1 MAPSSG
7 RQDGDWGLA
16 QDVASHAS
24 QRPLLFSNFA
34 LEPSFN
40 PSFLS
45 GEATTYGAWLD
56 DLRPRTCLLVYWL
69 SSLGAL
75 PAPPRQ
81 VQERA
86 QKFAWKKTLLSRLI
100 ENPQSLSMTEDLLE
114 SDDFD
119 VFVAHLMWMR
129 FVEYVP
135 ARFVSNQSR
144 TQVLSWVRSQLQR
157 AELSDEETVRELNWR
172 VEHIYS
178 RWTSSEGGLP
188 F

>member
-1 MAPSSG
+1 MFGFYNGFQRASS
-7 RQDGDWGLA
+7 RRT
-16 QDVASHAS
+16 S
-24 QRPLLFSNFA
+24 LFDSI

-69 SSLGAL
+69 AGLGAL

-81 VQERA
+81 IQERA

-100 ENPQSLSMTEDLLE
+100 ENSESLSKTEDMLE

-119 VFVAHLMWMR
+119 AFVAYLLWMR

-135 ARFVSNQSR
+135 ARFVSYDSR
-144 TQVLSWVRSQLQR
+144 AQVLNWVRSQLR
-157 AELSDEETVRELNWR
+157 REELSDEDTVRELHWQIER
-172 VEHIYS
+172 IRARWAS
-178 RWTSSEGGLP
+178 REGELP

>member
-1 MAPSSG
+1 M
-7 RQDGDWGLA
+7 
-16 QDVASHAS
+16 
-24 QRPLLFSNFA
+24 
-34 LEPSFN
+34 
-40 PSFLS
+40 S

-81 VQERA
+81 IQERA

-100 ENPQSLSMTEDLLE
+100 ENPDALLKTDEMLE

-119 VFVAHLMWMR
+119 VFVAHLLYMR

-144 TQVLSWVRSQLQR
+144 AQVLSWVRDQLGR
-157 AELSDEETVRELNWR
+157 SELSDEETVRELNWQ
-172 VEHIYS
+172 VERIQA
-178 RWTSSEGGLP
+178 RWTPIEGELP

>member
-1 MAPSSG
+1 M
-7 RQDGDWGLA
+7 
-16 QDVASHAS
+16 
-24 QRPLLFSNFA
+24 
-34 LEPSFN
+34 EPSFN

-86 QKFAWKKTLLSRLI
+86 QKFAWKRSLLSRLI
-100 ENPQSLSMTEDLLE
+100 ENPEALAKTDDMLA

-119 VFVAHLMWMR
+119 IFVAHLLWMR

-135 ARFVSNQSR
+135 NRFVSQQSR
-144 TQVLSWVRSQLQR
+144 AQVLSWVRSQLR
-157 AELSDEETVRELNWR
+157 RSELSDEETVRELQWQAER
-172 VEHIYS
+172 IHS
-178 RWTSSEGGLP
+178 RWISEDGELP

>member
-1 MAPSSG
+1 
-7 RQDGDWGLA
+7 
-16 QDVASHAS
+16 
-24 QRPLLFSNFA
+24 

-45 GEATTYGAWLD
+45 EEATTYGAWLD

-75 PAPPRQ
+75 PVPPRQ

-86 QKFAWKKTLLSRLI
+86 RKFAWKKTLLSRLI
-100 ENPQSLSMTEDLLE
+100 ENPESLSKTEELLE

-119 VFVAHLMWMR
+119 AFVAHLMWMR

-135 ARFVSNQSR
+135 ARFVSSQCR
-144 TQVLSWVRSQLQR
+144 AQVLGWVRSQLQR
-157 AELSDEETVRELNWR
+157 DELSDEETVCELNWR

-178 RWTSSEGGLP
+178 RWTAIEGELP